1 MSFEFL
7 STVVGVNL
15 VRAKKLKYPLGVA
28 GLPLQATVT
37 SQKQGT
43 GYDTNL
49 TIGSGCVFS
58 TECFPLM
65 EQSSFNFCISI
76 DIRIKIAKPIQGSET
91 ELHSWFIF
99 PIHSKINCL
108 LLL

>member
-1 MSFEFL
+1 MCSVSFEFL

-15 VRAKKLKYPLGVA
+15 AGQSLAGQNLAGKGVA
-28 GLPLQATVT
+28 GLPVPTVT

-58 TECFPLM
+58 TECSPLM
-65 EQSSFNFCISI
+65 GTKLFQLLHFHRYKNQNRKANSRFRDGVTLVVYISY
-76 DIRIKIAKPIQGSET
+76 S
-91 ELHSWFIF
+91 
-99 PIHSKINCL
+99 
-108 LLL
+108 

>member
-1 MSFEFL
+1 M
-7 STVVGVNL
+7 VGVNL
-15 VRAKKLKYPLGVA
+15 AGQNLAGKGVA
-28 GLPLQATVT
+28 GLPVPTVT

-65 EQSSFNFCISI
+65 EQSSFNF
-76 DIRIKIAKPIQGSET
+76 A
-91 ELHSWFIF
+91 F
-99 PIHSKINCL
+99 P
-108 LLL
+108 